1 VIYTPELLEWY
12 PFEGSGAS
20 AVGGVNLTGTDTP
33 TYAAGPHGRAT
44 ALNGTSQYWTR
55 TGRVV
60 VGSQFSAMI
69 WVYLTSLGATRTA
82 MIQAKPPP
90 VVYTAEWSLGI
101 QSGNNLAAGVLYAA
115 GFNSL
120 LSAATVTTGEWHL
133 LGLSIYQSGATRR
146 IRLAIDGEIEDE
158 ESYGANMNTSGTQL
172 MIGARPLDPPDR
184 LWHGRLANAQIYS
197 GEFTA
202 DDWARVYSD
211 LHPIKGAA

>member
-12 PFEGSGAS
+12 PFEGTGAS
-20 AVGGVNLTGTDTP
+20 AVGGVNLTGTGTP

-55 TGRVV
+55 TGRVA

-69 WVYLTSLGATRTA
+69 WVYLSATGAVRQA
-82 MIQAKPPP
+82 MAQ
-90 VVYTAEWSLGI
+90 
-101 QSGNNLAAGVLYAA
+101 AAGKAATETEWTLGVLSTNILYAA
-115 GFNSL
+115 LHFGGTESL
-120 LSAATVTTGEWHL
+120 LLSGPGAVGAGEWHL

-146 IRLAIDGEIEDE
+146 LRLVIDGEIDDE
-158 ESYGANMNTSGTQL
+158 GAFGADINTSGDRVAV
-172 MIGARPLDPPDR
+172 GVRHSAAPDR
-184 LWHGRLANAQIYS
+184 YWSGRLANAQIYS

-211 LHPIKGAA
+211 FHPIRGAA